1 MKKSSDKKE
10 LILDALKELMSDVS
24 YKDISVSDIA
34 SKAGIGKGSIYYY
47 FDSKDEMLHEIIERS
62 YHTAINKYLDSAESS
77 MNALEKIK
85 HLFCSLIMKE
95 FGDSERNFIVAL
107 IPDDDMLL
115 QNMLKYIAIKEI
127 SPILGDI
134 LEQGIEEGTISTDTP
149 RESAE
154 IIIAM
159 LTFLLDYAVFPK
171 DGSDGFEKKL
181 KIFAGVLE
189 TCLRTKPGGFDFLLD
204 INGQYNIR
212 KVNSK

>member
-1 MKKSSDKKE
+1 MNKSSDKRE
-10 LILDALKELMSDVS
+10 LILEAVKQLMSEVR

-34 SKAGIGKGSIYYY
+34 RKAGIGKGSIYYY
-47 FDSKDEMLHEIIERS
+47 FESKDEMLREIIERS
-62 YHTAINKYLDSAESS
+62 YRLAINEFLESADSE
-77 MNALEKIK
+77 MTALKKIK
-85 HLFCSLIMKE
+85 HLFRSIIGEE
-95 FGDSERNFIVAL
+95 FSDRKRNFILTL

-134 LEQGIEEGTISTDTP
+134 LEQGIREGTISTETP

-154 IIIAM
+154 IVIAV

-171 DGSDGFEKKL
+171 DDPDGFEKKL

-189 TCLRTKPGGFDFLLD
+189 TCFKTEPGGFDFILD
-204 INGQYNIR
+204 INNEY
-212 KVNSK
+212 K